1 MPGPRQPLSGPA
13 REASTCHQGLMTHDT
28 QQPRLLR
35 ACSWAQEAIGST
47 GLMPRLLQLC
57 GSKHEQ
63 TSYHAL
69 QVCVL
74 HVGA

>member
-1 MPGPRQPLSGPA
+1 
-13 REASTCHQGLMTHDT
+13 MTHDT